1 MNRNVMRWPGFLR
14 KAVTLS
20 YDDGVIYDKKL
31 ISIMD
36 KYGLKGTFNINSGAF
51 ASSEGERRL
60 TKEAAFEL
68 YANSPHEVAVH
79 GVRHIS
85 LALVDSAVATGD
97 VINDRRNLEEMFG
110 RIVKGMAYACG
121 SYNDQVVE
129 ILKSCGIKYARTI
142 ESTEK
147 FEIPTDWLRM
157 PATCHHKNPRLME
170 LAEEFVSIKEG
181 RNFWWSPPKL
191 FYLWGHSYE
200 FNDSDNW
207 DIIERF
213 GEYMGGREDIWYA
226 TNGEIYDYVRAF
238 ESLEFSADGRTVY
251 NPTATDVYMCYGE
264 NILIPA
270 GQTVRPGITF

>member
-1 MNRNVMRWPGFLR
+1 MRWPGFLR

-20 YDDGVIYDKKL
+20 YDDGVVFDKRL

-51 ASSEGERRL
+51 AKNEGERRL
-60 TKEAAFEL
+60 TKEAAYGL
-68 YANSPHEVAVH
+68 YANSAHEVAVH
-79 GVRHIS
+79 GVRHVS
-85 LALVDSAVATGD
+85 LALVDSAVATAD
-97 VINDRRNLEEMFG
+97 VINDRINLEAMFG
-110 RIVKGMAYACG
+110 KIIKGMAYACG

-129 ILKSCGIKYARTI
+129 ILKNCGIKYARTV
-142 ESTEK
+142 ESTER
-147 FEIPTDWLRM
+147 FDIPTDWLRM

-170 LAEEFVSIKEG
+170 LAEEFVNLKEG

-213 GEYMGGREDIWYA
+213 GEYIGGREDIWYA

-238 ESLEFSADGRTVY
+238 ESLEFSADGKTVH

-270 GQTVRPGITF
+270 GETVKANITF